1 MKSLNEGDDNS
12 PKCMV
17 VFSWL
22 IILSGKN
29 TLADSLIHLKTS
41 RIGDARRSNHDYGRT
56 NHGLEPQEFQHH
68 KSITTSPG
76 PG

>member
-22 IILSGKN
+22 IILSGKK
-29 TLADSLIHLKTS
+29 TLADSS
-41 RIGDARRSNHDYGRT
+41 DAHRSNHDYGRT
-56 NHGLEPQEFQHH
+56 HYGLEPQEFQHH